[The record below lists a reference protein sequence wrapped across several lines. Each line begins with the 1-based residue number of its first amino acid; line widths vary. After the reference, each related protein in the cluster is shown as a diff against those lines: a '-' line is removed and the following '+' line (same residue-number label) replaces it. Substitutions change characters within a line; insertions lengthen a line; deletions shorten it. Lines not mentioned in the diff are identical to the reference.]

1 MFNQLSLFDDLGP
14 DALEASPSLAHI
26 AKSRSAKK
34 IGTKSPSKPQR
45 PKRRISSRTSRTS
58 RTRNSFVSYGN
69 ALDYNEDIEIDD
81 RTRSVV
87 LAQIAKARK
96 DLEIARAREDL
107 KKCS

>member
-45 PKRRISSRTSRTS
+45 SKRRISSRTS